1 MDENTEKRVK
11 RPRIGE
17 NKGEAMENESRYS
30 NYETRGAQGADDQH
44 EAGAGYNQNYSRQR
58 NYGNQGGYNRQG
70 GYNQGGYNQNRQGG
84 YNQNRQGGYNQNRQ
98 GGYKQKR
105 QGGLKQNPPRLKIQ

>member
-30 NYETRGAQGADDQH
+30 NYEARGAQGADDQH
-44 EAGAGYNQNYSRQR
+44 EAGTGYNQNYSRR
-58 NYGNQGGYNRQG
+58 N
-70 GYNQGGYNQNRQGG
+70 
-84 YNQNRQGGYNQNRQ
+84 
-98 GGYKQKR
+98 
-105 QGGLKQNPPRLKIQ
+105 LRLFITKIQKPRTRSHNV